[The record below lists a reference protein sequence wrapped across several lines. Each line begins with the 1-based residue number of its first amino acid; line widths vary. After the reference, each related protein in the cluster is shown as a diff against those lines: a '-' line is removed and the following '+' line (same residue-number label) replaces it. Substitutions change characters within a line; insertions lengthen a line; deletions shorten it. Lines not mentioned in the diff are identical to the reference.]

1 MRGNGSSGNF
11 AGPVGNPSSAL
22 LPTAACVTDFVPP
35 TDTGDVRGEIV
46 ALLPRLRRFA
56 FALTSSSED
65 ADDLLHSSIERALS
79 RLDQWQRGTRL
90 DSWMYRIIQTVRIDQ
105 TRAKVNR
112 QRHVPLDE
120 GNYEVAAALSAEDT
134 DATIILDKVLRA
146 MSRLSEPDRAILALV
161 CIDGMRYRE
170 AAEVL
175 DVPVGTVMSRLAR
188 ARRRLHELVYGPGVE
203 AGNDEG
209 DSP

>member
-1 MRGNGSSGNF
+1 
-11 AGPVGNPSSAL
+11 
-22 LPTAACVTDFVPP
+22 
-35 TDTGDVRGEIV
+35 
-46 ALLPRLRRFA
+46 
-56 FALTSSSED
+56 
-65 ADDLLHSSIERALS
+65 LS

-112 QRHVPLDE
+112 QRHVSLDE
-120 GNYEVAAALSAEDT
+120 GSYEVAAALSAEDT
-134 DATIILDKVLRA
+134 DAAIILDKVLQA
-146 MSRLSEPDRAILALV
+146 MRRLSESDRAILALV

-188 ARRRLHELVYGPGVE
+188 ARRRLHDRVYGPGVE

>member
-1 MRGNGSSGNF
+1 MRGNGSSGNL
-11 AGPVGNPSSAL
+11 ASPVGNPSPAL
-22 LPTAACVTDFVPP
+22 LPTAAGVTDFAPSM
-35 TDTGDVRGEIV
+35 DTGDVRGEIV
-46 ALLPRLRRFA
+46 TLLPRLRRFA

-65 ADDLLHSSIERALS
+65 ADDLLQSSIERALS

-112 QRHVPLDE
+112 QRHVSLDE
-120 GNYEVAAALSAEDT
+120 GSFEVAAAVSAEDT

-146 MSRLSEPDRAILALV
+146 MSRLSESDRAILALV